1 MKESNEKLQQT
12 LAEAKKEI
20 EELRK
25 QRAEHCQAREKQNE
39 YAFLKKKL
47 VAFLA
52 KSMLL
57 FHFLDD

>member
-39 YAFLKKKL
+39 Y
-47 VAFLA
+47 V
-52 KSMLL
+52 
-57 FHFLDD
+57 

>member
-25 QRAEHCQAREKQNE
+25 QRADHCQAREKQNE
-39 YAFLKKKL
+39 YALLKKKTGCIFGERH
-47 VAFLA
+47 VAVSF
-52 KSMLL
+52 SR
-57 FHFLDD
+57 